1 MDPHRHQREIIMLAR
16 LFHNTMLGSGKYLKQ
31 SDLAGMTRRTPF
43 SSFLNYLAYNP
54 RLEIYL
60 NQDCTFGM
68 LWECTPVI
76 YAGPK
81 TITALEGLFRA
92 GVPKG
97 GIIQLIFHA
106 DSHIEPTLER
116 YRESRIRTDPIVTTN
131 TEEVIKFL
139 RRGKT
144 GVKACSNIPLRNFR
158 LFVAVKLPAD
168 CPELP
173 QIEEFEEEN
182 KLAPLIDIKRQI
194 RETLKAAL
202 LSPRHLPPEELLE
215 WTRRLLNHYP
225 KGYPEQNF
233 GCYNPNIPLRKQI
246 INSDTVIREQGDHM
260 QVGDNFWCCTT
271 PKTIPKEVDPL
282 QTNSLFGGIW
292 GVVSDADQIKTDF
305 LYTFNI
311 VFEKGLEAG
320 IHGKCNLLLNQQA
333 VGSLSPSLRR
343 KQEEYLAATDD
354 LERGIQFVKVIPI
367 FWVWSLELER
377 ARDSV
382 TRVRRLWE
390 NNGYVM
396 QQDTMIVKIM
406 FISALPFCLYSAA
419 RNIDKLERD
428 FIAPVGSVTPILP
441 VQGDFAGS
449 GGMPKLIFNGRKGQ
463 LISLDFFD
471 SGATNQNVFCCAT
484 SGSGK
489 SFLVNFIAFNY
500 YSCGALIRII
510 DIGGSYKKIANMLG
524 ARYLDF
530 QPETDISLNP
540 FTYIRE
546 PDKELKSIAAVF
558 AQMAYS
564 NSDSEKCND
573 TEMNLIRNGV
583 RWAWQQKG
591 QEADSDTVYAFLTKF
606 PDVPGA
612 DLDEMGDNK
621 KLIES
626 ARKLAFNIREFT
638 SHGFHG
644 KFFTGPST
652 FDIRNDEFVVLELEN
667 LKVQP
672 DLYRVVTLLIINAV
686 TQDLYLSD
694 RSRARLIIFDEA
706 WQFLDKGAMI
716 APVINEGYRRAR
728 KYNGSFMVITQSLLD
743 LEHFGEVGNV
753 INSNS
758 AFRILLESP
767 DFDQARKKGLIDYDK
782 FTMKLLKSVKSNP
795 PYYSE
800 IFFDTPFGIGVTRL
814 VVNDYAYFIYTS
826 KATEIAMIGQ
836 MVNEGK
842 THDEAIREMV
852 SLRQQGEL

>member
-1 MDPHRHQREIIMLAR
+1 MIAELLQQAI
-16 LFHNTMLGSGKYLKQ
+16 LGSSDYLKH
-31 SDLAGMTRRTPF
+31 SDLDKMTRRSPF
-43 SSFLNYLAYNP
+43 SSFFNFLAYDP
-54 RLEIYL
+54 ELELYY
-60 NQDCTFGM
+60 NQDCTLGM
-68 LWECTPVI
+68 LWECSPVI

-81 TITALEGLFRA
+81 TITSLEGLFRA

-97 GIIQLIFHA
+97 TVIQLIFHA

-116 YRESRIRTDPIVTTN
+116 YRQSRTRTDAIVTSN
-131 TEEVIKFL
+131 TEEVIRFL
-139 RRGKT
+139 REGKK
-144 GVKACSNIPLRNFR
+144 GLEQCSNIPVRNFR
-158 LFVAVKLPAD
+158 LFVAVKLPGD

-173 QIEEFEEEN
+173 GPDDLTDAG
-182 KLAPLIDIKRQI
+182 KTAPLLDIKRQI
-194 RETLKAAL
+194 NETLKAAL
-202 LSPRHLPPEELLE
+202 LYPRHMPPDDLLE
-215 WTRRLLNHYP
+215 WMRRLINHYP
-225 KGYPEQNF
+225 DNYPEQNF
-233 GCYNPNIPLRKQI
+233 SSYNPTIPLRKQI
-246 INSDTVIREQGDHM
+246 INSDTAIREEKDHM
-260 QVGDNFWCCTT
+260 CVGDNFFCCTT
-271 PKTIPKEVDPL
+271 PKTIPKEVNPL

-305 LYTFNI
+305 LYTMNI
-311 VFEKGLEAG
+311 VFEPGLEMKLHA
-320 IHGKCNLLLNQQA
+320 KCNLLLNQQA
-333 VGSLSPSLRR
+333 VGSLSPMLRR
-343 KQEEYLAATDD
+343 KQEEHLTATDD
-354 LERGIQFVKVIPI
+354 LERGEKFVKVIPM
-367 FWVWSLELER
+367 FWVWSNDLEQ
-377 ARDSV
+377 ARDSC

-396 QQDTMIVKIM
+396 QQDNMILKIL
-406 FISALPFCLYSAA
+406 FLSALPFCLFTAGK
-419 RNIDKLERD
+419 NIENLERD
-428 FIAPVGSVTPILP
+428 FIAPVPSVTPILP

-449 GGMPKLIFNGRKGQ
+449 GGDPKLIFTGRKGQ
-463 LISLDFFD
+463 LVALDFFD

-489 SFLVNFIAFNY
+489 SFQVNFIAFNY
-500 YSCGALIRII
+500 YACRALVRII
-510 DIGGSYKKIANMLG
+510 DIGGSYKKMANMLG

-530 QPETDISLNP
+530 QPDTDICLNP
-540 FTYIRE
+540 FTYIQE
-546 PDKELKSIAAVF
+546 PEEELKSVSAVF

-564 NSDSEKCND
+564 NSDSKKCDD
-573 TEMNLIRNGV
+573 TEMNLIRNAV

-591 QEADSDTVYAFLTKF
+591 QEADSDTVYTFLMQF
-606 PDVPGA
+606 PDAPGS
-612 DLDEMGDNK
+612 DLDEMADNK

-644 KFFTGPST
+644 KFFTGPSS

-694 RSRARLIIFDEA
+694 RSRPRLIIFDEA

-743 LEHFGEVGNV
+743 LEHFGDVGNV

-758 AFRILLESP
+758 AFKIFLESP
-767 DFDQARKKGLIDYDK
+767 DFDQALKKGLIDYDQ

-795 PYYSE
+795 PKYSE
-800 IFFDTPFGIGVTRL
+800 LFFDTPFGVGVARL

-826 KATEIAMIGQ
+826 KASEIAMIEH
-836 MVNEGK
+836 MVAEGK
-842 THDEAIREMV
+842 TYHEAIQEMV
-852 SLRQQGEL
+852 QLRRQGEL